1 MVSESFLS
9 QTLKKLAG
17 LFYVLLVVFLANY
30 YRKVILLEI
39 GNSSLQKLREKNY
52 KLNNSE
58 IKYTYSR

>member
-17 LFYVLLVVFLANY
+17 LFYVLLVVFVANY

-39 GNSSLQKLREKNY
+39 GKSSLQKLREKN
-52 KLNNSE
+52 
-58 IKYTYSR
+58 